1 MRPIKNAKSFTTVDV
16 WAIEIASIASNKVCL
31 LDVHPGYCNDD
42 RKGHWWYYFNATDGD
57 CQRFFYYGCGGNDNR
72 FYSHY
77 HCEKMCGERLALD
90 TDGTFLVT
98 TGPSGHYTCE
108 CREGCFCF
116 DHNFVVCDRCDVR
129 TSICIIHSKY
139 NYVCE
144 CREGFVKNVG
154 GECVDLDECR
164 NRNSVCDRNAQCVNM
179 VGSYTCKCNIGYNGD
194 GKKCTYV
201 GIGRTTTNCAKCSPN
216 AICSQGVC
224 TCNIGFK
231 GDGLNCTDIDE
242 CLSWPRACHYHAKC
256 HNIKGSYQCE
266 CRSGYAGN
274 GYNCTSAPSACTNS
288 FDPQYSNQCGIGNWR
303 PHYYYDYEKNRCR
316 SFWYDGCPGKS
327 MNIFSDANTCQVL
340 CENLTDE
347 NLSNEFNRRATEY
360 DYFKEPGNSAS
371 ILINIRKNAK
381 CFGTVDAARTPSTC
395 SKIYAFVKEFVNI
408 CDSTCLVKPNHK
420 CFEVYQAYMQ
430 EKLQTIR
437 LESPV
442 EVKQKSHQLTEA
454 LSVKLN
460 SSGTTDNVI
469 NEDIC
474 CMANQCQSNATCYFN
489 KTIQKYSCKCKDGQK
504 DCIKKIN
511 KAMQNY
517 NESDPCSMSVCKNGT
532 TCIAKVRKD
541 ILTHECHNE
550 SRACD
555 VNVNPC
561 LNKTTNSYLTIFVIV
576 HLDLLLSGRF
586 LFINKTKPIRCDEK
600 VELISIDKV
609 EWIKQLKELKDK
621 ELKMKEIKKQN
632 HELTS
637 GIRNGSDQQML
648 HDSDNEDNM
657 TDVNNTTNETIPT
670 KNSLAAISLNDT
682 AAGITIDTNHI
693 RLSTIGL
700 LTSLVW
706 FQYLYQVAT

>member
-1 MRPIKNAKSFTTVDV
+1 MNRCAYETHRQVFIP
-16 WAIEIASIASNKVCL
+16 KVCL

-90 TDGTFLVT
+90 T
-98 TGPSGHYTCE
+98 
-108 CREGCFCF
+108 
-116 DHNFVVCDRCDVR
+116 VCDRCDVR

-266 CRSGYAGN
+266 CRSGYA
-274 GYNCTSAPSACTNS
+274 AACTNS

-347 NLSNEFNRRATEY
+347 NLSNEFNRRGICWDVLDTDHLNRCRNGTWEQRF
-360 DYFKEPGNSAS
+360 YFNKYKKKCEMFWYGGCSSYSLNMFKDLRFCQGICEHLRLYMPG
-371 ILINIRKNAK
+371 
-381 CFGTVDAARTPSTC
+381 
-395 SKIYAFVKEFVNI
+395 
-408 CDSTCLVKPNHK
+408 
-420 CFEVYQAYMQ
+420 
-430 EKLQTIR
+430 

-550 SRACD
+550 S
-555 VNVNPC
+555 
-561 LNKTTNSYLTIFVIV
+561 I
-576 HLDLLLSGRF
+576 
-586 LFINKTKPIRCDEK
+586 INKTKPIRCDEK